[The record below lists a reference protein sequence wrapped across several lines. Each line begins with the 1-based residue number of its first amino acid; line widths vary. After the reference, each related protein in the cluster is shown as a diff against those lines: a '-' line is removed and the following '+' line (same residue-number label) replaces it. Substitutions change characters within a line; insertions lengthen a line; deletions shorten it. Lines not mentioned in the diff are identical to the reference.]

1 MKKVMIPILIGVL
14 FLPAGICGAGT
25 LRIDVHEVPVRAVLE
40 GLARGNDLNLVIDDS
55 VSGNVTIR
63 LHDVTA
69 EDALNALVAAGN
81 LLVEEQDGI
90 RLISGA
96 GKNGAAKSTCTRNL
110 HYAKAKEVAGILT
123 SQLSSGQA
131 EAYADGNT
139 LIFGGTRR
147 DLAEAKKIIDAVDI
161 PGQQVDVEAEI
172 LSLSKDAVKE
182 LGIDWS
188 WSGVEGGVGRTHLPY
203 AEAQIRAFLS
213 DGKASVLARPHIVTR
228 NGKEARIFIGDKIP
242 VVTEHLSGGE
252 KTATTEYREAGIVLQ
267 YTPYIHPDGTVT
279 ADIHGEVSMPVYVR
293 DLKAYSIATRQ
304 VDTEVCV
311 KAGER
316 IVIGGLVGKEVV
328 ESFHKVPLLGDIPL
342 LGKLFQSHYHSKK
355 ETEVVIMIKST
366 LLPPPAVQVT
376 P

>member
-139 LIFGGTRR
+139 LILAGPGVTLPKRR
-147 DLAEAKKIIDAVDI
+147 K
-161 PGQQVDVEAEI
+161 
-172 LSLSKDAVKE
+172 
-182 LGIDWS
+182 
-188 WSGVEGGVGRTHLPY
+188 
-203 AEAQIRAFLS
+203 
-213 DGKASVLARPHIVTR
+213 
-228 NGKEARIFIGDKIP
+228 
-242 VVTEHLSGGE
+242 
-252 KTATTEYREAGIVLQ
+252 
-267 YTPYIHPDGTVT
+267 
-279 ADIHGEVSMPVYVR
+279 
-293 DLKAYSIATRQ
+293 
-304 VDTEVCV
+304 
-311 KAGER
+311 
-316 IVIGGLVGKEVV
+316 
-328 ESFHKVPLLGDIPL
+328 
-342 LGKLFQSHYHSKK
+342 
-355 ETEVVIMIKST
+355 
-366 LLPPPAVQVT
+366 
-376 P
+376 